1 MKKITVIGS
10 MSIDLVVSASK
21 RPGKGETIL
30 GDDFFTTPGGK
41 GANQA
46 VAAARLG
53 EKVQMVGR
61 IGEDDFGKEIYGNL
75 KNNHVIVDGV
85 EPVTHVPS
93 GTAHITLSEQDNS
106 IIVVPSANNEV
117 TPDFVKK
124 HLEALTEGDIVLLQ
138 QEIPSETVE
147 YVVEFCSE
155 NGLVSILN
163 PAPYRE
169 INKSIIEKV
178 DYLTPNETESDE
190 MFKGD
195 LDDALSAYPMKLIVT
210 LGDKGAVYHNGK
222 EKVQVDGFK
231 RDVKD
236 TTGAGDTFNGA
247 FAVALQKEYN
257 LEKALAFANLA
268 ASYSVTC
275 MGAQGGMPTLEDIK
289 GEWNV

>member
-268 ASYSVTC
+268 ASYSVTG

>member
-117 TPDFVKK
+117 RPDFVKK

-268 ASYSVTC
+268 ASYSVTG